1 MMIST
6 VGTSTQ
12 LTLVGRETYRLD
24 AKQQT
29 IRVLSGTAWIT
40 IEGKDVI
47 LSRGQQMSL
56 TVRRGDFSVLSGIQ
70 GSSLMVELKDGHA
83 VRN

>member
-6 VGTSTQ
+6 VGASTQ
-12 LTLVGRETYRLD
+12 LTLVGSETYRLSERR
-24 AKQQT
+24 QT

-47 LSRGQQMSL
+47 LGRGQQMAL
-56 TVRRGDFSVLSGIQ
+56 NVRRGDFSVLSGIQ
-70 GSSLMVELKDGHA
+70 RSSLVVELKEGHSK
-83 VRN
+83 RH